1 MLHFVPIVIQAFL
14 SSSPLTRSLQNHLP
28 NHTALEETLPGMGV
42 RGKGGEQ
49 MWIPIIIWLLI

>member
-28 NHTALEETLPGMGV
+28 DHTALEETLPGMGV

-49 MWIPIIIWLLI
+49 MWISIII